1 MVANFVDRMDSE
13 LNDRLFE
20 EFNSLSV
27 VYGKPSEQFVNIPID
42 LEEEEAEE
50 DEEAGAVTSGKEQ
63 EEINLLSHDY
73 MGDAYRQEE
82 PVEASPKGLVLT
94 PYPQCD
100 PSTFQTCW
108 MKFLSAAAL
117 QKRLKTSV
125 DVSVLESVLASAK
138 FSILATGAT
147 DSAIKVYAFAQTE
160 ELDHL
165 FLVEVVVETGTALLS
180 ATFKGDDEGITKL
193 VAEEVFQEL
202 SSL

>member
-1 MVANFVDRMDSE
+1 
-13 LNDRLFE
+13 
-20 EFNSLSV
+20 
-27 VYGKPSEQFVNIPID
+27 
-42 LEEEEAEE
+42 
-50 DEEAGAVTSGKEQ
+50 
-63 EEINLLSHDY
+63 

-147 DSAIKVYAFAQTE
+147 DSAIKVYAFAQTVRVD
-160 ELDHL
+160 LRFWVDG
-165 FLVEVVVETGTALLS
+165 FSGRTGPLVSRGS
-180 ATFKGDDEGITKL
+180 CRGDWNCPL
-193 VAEEVFQEL
+193 VSHIQRR
-202 SSL
+202 